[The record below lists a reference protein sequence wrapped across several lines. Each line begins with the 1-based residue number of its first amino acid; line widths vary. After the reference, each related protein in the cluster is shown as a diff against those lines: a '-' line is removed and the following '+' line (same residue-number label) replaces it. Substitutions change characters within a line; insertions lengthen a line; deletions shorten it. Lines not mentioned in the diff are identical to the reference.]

1 MFGFISDMTNQFRS
15 HIEPMFNMM
24 DNNDQTD
31 IIKIMKDIQFQMSS
45 YIMKNAEMQAK
56 MYENSRHALPEIM
69 KTYTAKFNETK
80 QLPDAMEFFKQYMD
94 VLEKYVLEVL
104 DTKEYSVLQAEAS
117 KISVQIKSKFDEIAE
132 KALAP
137 MPILTKSIGN
147 EISKEIADLK
157 RKVRMLEQSMTKSAV
172 ETAPETTVSTASV
185 KTKASKN

>member
-1 MFGFISDMTNQFRS
+1 MTKKEKARA
-15 HIEPMFNMM
+15 I
-24 DNNDQTD
+24 
-31 IIKIMKDIQFQMSS
+31 
-45 YIMKNAEMQAK
+45 
-56 MYENSRHALPEIM
+56 L
-69 KTYTAKFNETK
+69 
-80 QLPDAMEFFKQYMD
+80 D
-94 VLEKYVLEVL
+94 VLEKYMLEVL

-147 EISKEIADLK
+147 ELSKEIADLK